1 MEKEMVFRA
10 VKAHNILSYPNVIG
24 FSNQLMPR
32 IRRGKVIPEEKCIRI
47 YVSKKVPE
55 HQLKPSE
62 VIPKA
67 LRLEDGK
74 EVCTDV
80 VEIGVLRKVQQLDP
94 KQRYRPSPTGV
105 STGRAD
111 EISAGTVGWYVVT
124 ENGDVL
130 AISNNHVWAKEN
142 LGKAGDLLLQP
153 GRLDGGDPSK
163 DVVFTLADFIPI
175 DFTGAQN
182 TVDVAVATPVSYA
195 DVYMSILN
203 IGGVTGKRIPD
214 LNEKVKKMG
223 RTTGITE
230 GIVIDTSVTVKV
242 LYDTGEAL
250 FTDVVLVEDSIKA
263 GDSGSPV
270 LTSKGEFAGLLFAG
284 SETDYVFCKYSNIEL
299 ALSQKLGKKVSA
311 LIANSYPPFFRETV
325 VQVVQADYRA
335 LLSVLLIAPYLFLPL
350 KVVRDAWRQYSKT

>member
-1 MEKEMVFRA
+1 MERELVLRA
-10 VKAHNILSYPNVIG
+10 VKVYNIMSYPNVVG

-32 IRRGKVIPEEKCIRI
+32 IRRGKVVPEEKCVRI

-55 HQLKPSE
+55 SKLKPSE

-80 VEIGVLRKVQQLDP
+80 VEIGVLRKAQQLDP

-111 EISAGTVGWYVVT
+111 EVSAGTIGWYVVA
-124 ENGDVL
+124 EDGDVL

-142 LGKAGDLLLQP
+142 LGRAGDPLLQP

-163 DVVFTLADFIPI
+163 DAVFTLADFIPI

-203 IGGVTGKRIPD
+203 IGGVTGKRIP
-214 LNEKVKKMG
+214 EVSERVRKMG

-230 GIVIDTSVTVKV
+230 GTVVDTSATVKV
-242 LYDTGEAL
+242 LYDRGEAL
-250 FTDVVLVEDSIKA
+250 LTDVALVEDNIKA

-284 SETDYVFCKYSNIEL
+284 SDTVYVFCKYNNIEAQL
-299 ALSQKLGKKVSA
+299 AQRLGKKVFT
-311 LIANSYPPFFRETV
+311 LVANSYPPFFREAT
-325 VQVVQADYRA
+325 VQVVQADYKP
-335 LLSVLLIAPYLFLPL
+335 LLSVLLIAPFMWLPI

>member
-1 MEKEMVFRA
+1 
-10 VKAHNILSYPNVIG
+10 
-24 FSNQLMPR
+24 MPR
-32 IRRGKVIPEEKCIRI
+32 IRKGKVIHEEKCVRV
-47 YVSKKVPE
+47 YVAKKVPE

-67 LRLEDGK
+67 LKLEDGK
-74 EVCTDV
+74 EICTDI

-142 LGKAGDLLLQP
+142 AGKSGDPLLQP

-195 DVYMSILN
+195 NVYMSILN

-223 RTTGITE
+223 RTTGVTE
-230 GIVIDTSVTVKV
+230 GTVIDTSATVKV

-250 FTDVVLVEDSIKA
+250 FADVVLVEDSIKA

-270 LTSKGEFAGLLFAG
+270 LTSDNKFAGLLFAG
-284 SETDYVFCKYSNIEL
+284 SETDYVFCKYNNIEAQL
-299 ALSQKLGKKVSA
+299 AQRLGKKVFA

-325 VQVVQADYRA
+325 VQVVQADYRS
-335 LLSVLLIAPYLFLPL
+335 LLSVLLIAPYMLLPL

>member
-1 MEKEMVFRA
+1 MEKELVLRA
-10 VKAHNILSYPNVIG
+10 VKVHSIMSYPNVIG

-32 IRRGKVIPEEKCIRI
+32 IRRGKVVPEEKCVRI

-55 HQLKPSE
+55 SQLKPSE

-74 EVCTDV
+74 EICTDV

-111 EISAGTVGWYVVT
+111 EVSAGTIGWYVVT
-124 ENGDVL
+124 EDGDVL

-142 LGKAGDLLLQP
+142 LGKAGDSLLQP

-163 DVVFTLADFIPI
+163 DVVFTLHSFVPI
-175 DFTGAQN
+175 NFTAPN
-182 TVDVAVATPVSYA
+182 TVDVATAMPVSY
-195 DVYMSILN
+195 DNVYMSILN
-203 IGGVTGKRIPD
+203 IGGVTGKRIPE
-214 LNEKVKKMG
+214 LNERVRKAG

-230 GIVIDTSVTVKV
+230 GTVIDTSATVKV
-242 LYDTGEAL
+242 VYDTGEAL
-250 FTDVVLVEDSIKA
+250 FTDVVLVEDNIKA

-284 SETDYVFCKYSNIEL
+284 SDTDYVFCKYSNIEAQL
-299 ALSQKLGKKVSA
+299 TQKLGKKVFT
-311 LIANSYPPFFRETV
+311 LIANSYPPFFREVT
-325 VQVVQADYRA
+325 VQVVQADYRP

>member
-1 MEKEMVFRA
+1 MERELVLRA
-10 VKAHNILSYPNVIG
+10 VKAHSITSYPNVVG
-24 FSNQLMPR
+24 YSNQLMPR
-32 IRRGKVIPEEKCIRI
+32 IRKGRVIHEEKCVRI
-47 YVSKKVPE
+47 YVAKKVPE

-67 LRLEDGK
+67 LKLEDGK

-111 EISAGTVGWYVVT
+111 EVSAGTIGWYVVT

-130 AISNNHVWAKEN
+130 AISNNHVWAREN
-142 LGKAGDLLLQP
+142 LGRAGDPLVQP
-153 GRLDGGDPSK
+153 GRLDGGDPEK
-163 DVVFTLADFIPI
+163 DVVFTLAGFIPI
-175 DFTGAQN
+175 DFAGAQN

-203 IGGVTGKRIPD
+203 IGGVTGRGIPEV
-214 LNEKVKKMG
+214 NEKVRKMG
-223 RTTGITE
+223 RTTGVTE
-230 GIVIDTSVTVKV
+230 GTVIDTSATVRV
-242 LYDTGEAL
+242 LYDRGEAL
-250 FTDVVLVEDSIKA
+250 FADVALVEDSIKA

-284 SETDYVFCKYSNIEL
+284 SDTVFVFCKYNNIE
-299 ALSQKLGKKVSA
+299 AQLSQKLGKKVFT
-311 LIANSYPPFFRETV
+311 LVANSYPPFFRETV
-325 VQVVQADYRA
+325 VQVVQADYRP
-335 LLSVLLIAPYLFLPL
+335 LLSVLLIAPYLLMPIM
-350 KVVRDAWRQYSKT
+350 VVRDAWRQYSKT

>member
-1 MEKEMVFRA
+1 MEKEMVSKA
-10 VKAHNILSYPNVIG
+10 VKVHNIMSYPNVVG
-24 FSNQLMPR
+24 YSNQLMPR
-32 IRRGKVIPEEKCIRI
+32 VRKGRVIHEEKCIRV
-47 YVSKKVPE
+47 YVAKKVPE

-67 LRLEDGK
+67 LKLEDGK
-74 EVCTDV
+74 EICTDII
-80 VEIGVLRKVQQLDP
+80 EIGVLRKVLQLDP
-94 KQRYRPSPTGV
+94 KQRYRPSPSGV

-111 EISAGTVGWYVVT
+111 EVSAGTIGWYIVT

-142 LGKAGDLLLQP
+142 LGKAGDPLVQP
-153 GRLDGGDPSK
+153 GRLDGGDPEK

-175 DFTGAQN
+175 GFTGAPN
-182 TVDVAVATPVSYA
+182 TVDVAVSMPVSYA

-214 LNEKVKKMG
+214 LGEKVKKMG

-230 GIVIDTSVTVKV
+230 GTVIDTSASVRVV
-242 LYDTGEAL
+242 YDTGEAL
-250 FTDVVLVEDSIKA
+250 FTDVVLVEDNIKA

-284 SETDYVFCKYSNIEL
+284 SDTNYVFCKYSNIEQ
-299 ALSQKLGKKVSA
+299 ALSQKLGKKVFT
-311 LIANSYPPFFRETV
+311 LVANSYPPFFREVT
-325 VQVVQADYRA
+325 VQVVQADYRQ
-335 LLSVLLIAPYLFLPL
+335 LLSVLLIAPYLLVPIM
-350 KVVRDAWRQYSKT
+350 VVRDAWRQYSKT